1 MLARHLAMALFGTA
15 LASAPALAQ
24 TQAPSS
30 TTSPPAVNQPST
42 TGAPAPN
49 MNFMTQEQPGQ
60 WRASK
65 LEGLDVYNNNNEKI
79 GDIGELIV
87 DSNGQV
93 QAVVIGVGGFLGL
106 GEHDVAVP
114 FREIKL
120 VIEPRASAAASNTA
134 PPASPASP
142 GTTAPS
148 TTGST
153 TSTTADMNRSTPDHA
168 MLNMTKDQ
176 LTAAPEFKYSR

>member
-1 MLARHLAMALFGTA
+1 
-15 LASAPALAQ
+15 
-24 TQAPSS
+24 
-30 TTSPPAVNQPST
+30 
-42 TGAPAPN
+42 
-49 MNFMTQEQPGQ
+49 
-60 WRASK
+60 
-65 LEGLDVYNNNNEKI
+65 
-79 GDIGELIV
+79 
-87 DSNGQV
+87 
-93 QAVVIGVGGFLGL
+93 L

-120 VIEPRASAAASNTA
+120 MIEPRASTAASNTA